1 MEDRVIGYSSES
13 APMPSHTY
21 SVYPTSTTLP
31 RASPMAQRVKK
42 PSAMQETQDVRARF
56 LG

>member
-42 PSAMQETQDVRARF
+42 PSAMQETQDVRA
-56 LG
+56 